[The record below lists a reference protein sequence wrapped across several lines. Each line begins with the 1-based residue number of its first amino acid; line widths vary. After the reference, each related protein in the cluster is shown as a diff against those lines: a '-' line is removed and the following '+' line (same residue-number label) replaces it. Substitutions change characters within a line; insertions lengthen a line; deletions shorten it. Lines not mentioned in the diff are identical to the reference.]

1 LRTKKDNVRKMQ
13 GSEFLSELA
22 PAALKLIQP
31 HLTKVDLV
39 SGVVLARPYSKID
52 TAYFPI
58 DVTLVVDIELAKD
71 ASFSTGLIGRDGLL
85 GAGMALDDRVCLYSV
100 TVLAAGSAYSI
111 PVEQLKKLLLEIPE
125 LRKRALAY
133 EQYFLAQVQ
142 QTAACSAL
150 HELPGRLSSWFLRLR
165 EYAGDE
171 LNLTQSDI
179 AQMLGVRRTSVTEC
193 ALELQRAG
201 AIDYRRGA
209 ISILDKRKLE
219 KASCGCHAEVADHF
233 SRLFEESFE
242 TD

>member
-1 LRTKKDNVRKMQ
+1 MAIGSIVRKKND
-13 GSEFLSELA
+13 SEFLSELA
-22 PAALKLIQP
+22 PAGLRLIQP

-39 SGVVLARPYSKID
+39 AKAVLARPYSKID

-58 DVTLVVDIELAKD
+58 DSTLLVDIELAND
-71 ASFSTGLIGRDGLL
+71 ASFSTGLIGRDGLF

-100 TVLAAGSAYSI
+100 TVLGAGTAYSI
-111 PVEQLKKLLLEIPE
+111 AVERLKGLLLQIPE

-133 EQYFLAQVQ
+133 EQFLFAQVQ

-150 HELPGRLSSWFLRLR
+150 HELPGRFSSWFLRLR

-171 LNLTQSDI
+171 IDLTQSDI

-193 ALELQRAG
+193 ALDLQRAG
-201 AIDYRRGA
+201 AIEYRRGA
-209 ISILDKRKLE
+209 ITILNKRKLE

-233 SRLFEESFE
+233 SRLFDENFE
-242 TD
+242 DD